1 MMQNPLLKM
10 LVKFLKS
17 HQLMQFIIYSVAAG
31 VLGGALWVTFQYV
44 DPLPPS
50 KVTIAS
56 GGPNGAYYGYAEQYA
71 AYFAKQGF
79 ELEVLQTKGSM
90 DNLSRM
96 AEPESTVAAA
106 LMQGGITTPEAHPD
120 LESLGSL
127 YYEPV
132 WLFHRK
138 GLKFK
143 GLSGLK
149 GRRIAVGADGSG
161 TAHLVRT
168 LLEENGVTDETA
180 TLLPEGAGSA
190 SEKLLKGE
198 IDALFTIAGIN
209 SAVVQK
215 LAAETRK
222 VTLHSF
228 DRAET
233 YARTHHYLTKLTLP
247 PGGLDLINDLPGE
260 EVTLIA
266 PAANL
271 VVREDLHAAIKYL
284 FLLAADEAHGKGDMF
299 ARPGQFPN
307 SDAAL
312 FPLGDEAKSFHKNGP
327 PFLMRYLPFQIAITV
342 ERLKILLIPLL
353 TLLFPLFKITPPAY
367 RWQIR
372 RRIFKWYKQL
382 KRLDTKAYELT
393 DKEEARKMLRQLVA
407 MDKMVL
413 ETSVPLSYTDYIY
426 SLRLH
431 IRMIQQRME
440 RMVGNDADG
449 DDTIT

>member
-1 MMQNPLLKM
+1 MMNTSSLKT

-17 HQLMQFIIYSVAAG
+17 HQLMQFIIYGAAAG
-31 VLGGALWVTFQYV
+31 VLGGAVWVTFQYM
-44 DPLPPS
+44 DPLPPH

-56 GGPNGAYYGYAEQYA
+56 GGPNGAYHGYAEQYA
-71 AYFAKQGF
+71 AYFAEQGY
-79 ELEVLQTKGSM
+79 ELEVLRTKGSM
-90 DNLSRM
+90 DNLARM
-96 AEPESTVAAA
+96 SDPESTVAAA
-106 LMQGGITTPEAHPD
+106 LMQGGITAPGDHPG

-132 WLFHRK
+132 WLFYKK
-138 GLKFK
+138 GLKLK
-143 GLSGLK
+143 GLTGLSGRK
-149 GRRIAVGADGSG
+149 VAVGADGSG
-161 TAHLVRT
+161 TAHLVRA
-168 LLEENGVTDETA
+168 LLAENGITGRTA
-180 TLLPEGAGSA
+180 ALLPEGAGSA
-190 SEKLLKGE
+190 GEKLLKGE

-209 SAVVQK
+209 SAVVRK
-215 LAAETRK
+215 LAAETQK
-222 VTLHSF
+222 VTLYSF

-233 YARTHHYLTKLTLP
+233 YARTHHYLTRLTLP
-247 PGGLDLINDLPGE
+247 PGGIDLIQDLPAK
-260 EVTLIA
+260 EVTLLA

-284 FLLAADEAHGKGDMF
+284 FLLAAAEAHGQGDMF

-307 SDAAL
+307 SQATL
-312 FPLGDEAKSFHKNGP
+312 FPLGDEARSFHKNGP
-327 PFLMRYLPFQIAITV
+327 PFLMRYLPFQLAITV

-382 KRLDTKAYELT
+382 KQLDTEAYDLT
-393 DKEEARKMLRQLVA
+393 DKDAARNMLSQLEA

-431 IRMIQQRME
+431 IRMIQRRME
-440 RMVGNDADG
+440 KMAGEEDGESDAV
-449 DDTIT
+449 T

>member
-1 MMQNPLLKM
+1 MMNNPYLKT

-17 HQLMQFIIYSVAAG
+17 HQLMQFIIYGVAAG

-71 AYFAKQGF
+71 AYFAEQGY
-79 ELEVLQTKGSM
+79 ELEVLRTKGSM
-90 DNLSRM
+90 DNLKRM

-106 LMQGGITTPEAHPD
+106 LMQGGITTPEEHPD

-132 WLFHRK
+132 WLFYKK
-138 GLKFK
+138 GLKLK
-143 GLSGLK
+143 GLTGLT
-149 GRRIAVGADGSG
+149 GRKIAVGANGSG

-168 LLEENGVTDETA
+168 LLTENGVTDQTA

-190 SEKLLKGE
+190 ADKLINGE

-209 SAVVQK
+209 SATVRK
-215 LAAETRK
+215 LAAETKK
-222 VTLHSF
+222 VTLYSF

-233 YARTHHYLTKLTLP
+233 YVRTHHYLTKLTLP
-247 PGGLDLINDLPGE
+247 PGGIDLINDLPAR
-260 EVTLIA
+260 EVTLLA

-284 FLLAADEAHGKGDMF
+284 FLLAAAETHGQGDMF
-299 ARPGQFPN
+299 ASPGQFPN
-307 SDAAL
+307 GRTAL

-382 KRLDTKAYELT
+382 KQLDTEAYELT
-393 DKEEARKMLRQLVA
+393 DKDAARNMLHQLEA

-431 IRMIQQRME
+431 IRMIQRRME
-440 RMVGNDADG
+440 KMVG
-449 DDTIT
+449 DDTDGDETIT

>member
-1 MMQNPLLKM
+1 MMNNPYLKA

-17 HQLMQFIIYSVAAG
+17 HQLMQFIIYGVAAG
-31 VLGGALWVTFQYV
+31 VLAGALWVTFQFV

-56 GGPNGAYYGYAEQYA
+56 GGPSGAYFGYAEKYA
-71 AYFAKQGF
+71 AYFAEQGY
-79 ELEVLQTKGSM
+79 ELEVIQTKGSM
-90 DNLSRM
+90 DNLARM
-96 AEPESTVAAA
+96 SEPESTVAAA
-106 LMQGGITTPEAHPD
+106 LMQGGITTPDDHPD

-127 YYEPV
+127 YFEPV
-132 WLFHRK
+132 WLFHKK

-149 GRRIAVGADGSG
+149 GRKIAVGADGSG

-168 LLEENGVTDETA
+168 LLSENGITDQTA
-180 TLLPEGAGSA
+180 TLLPEGSGSA
-190 SEKLLKGE
+190 AEKLLNGE

-209 SAVVQK
+209 SPTIQE
-215 LAAETRK
+215 LAAETGK
-222 VTLHSF
+222 VTLYSF

-247 PGGLDLINDLPGE
+247 PGGIDLIRDLPAG
-260 EVTLIA
+260 EVTLLA
-266 PAANL
+266 PTANL

-284 FLLAADEAHGKGDMF
+284 FLLAASQTHSEGDMF
-299 ARPGQFPN
+299 AGLGQFPN
-307 SDAAL
+307 GQTVL

-393 DKEEARKMLRQLVA
+393 DKDEARRMLHQLEA

-440 RMVGNDADG
+440 KMVGDDHG
-449 DDTIT
+449 RDCDTI

>member
-1 MMQNPLLKM
+1 MKNPYLTM

-17 HQLMQFIIYSVAAG
+17 HQLMQFIIYGVAAS
-31 VLGGALWVTFQYV
+31 VLGGALWITFQFV

-50 KVTIAS
+50 KVSIIS
-56 GGPNGAYYGYAEQYA
+56 GGPHGAYFGYAKQYA
-71 AYFAKQGF
+71 DYFAKQGY
-79 ELEVLQTKGSM
+79 ELEVLQSKGSM
-90 DNLSRM
+90 DNLAQM
-96 AEPESTVAAA
+96 AEPESTIAAA
-106 LMQGGITTPEAHPD
+106 LMQGGITTPEEHPG

-132 WLFHRK
+132 WLFHKKRLR
-138 GLKFK
+138 LKT
-143 GLSGLK
+143 LSGLK
-149 GRRIAVGADGSG
+149 GKRIAIGSDGSG

-168 LLEENGVTDETA
+168 LLAENGITDKTS
-180 TLLPEGAGSA
+180 TLLLEGASQA
-190 SEKLLKGE
+190 SEELLSGK

-209 SAVVQK
+209 SATVKK
-215 LAAETRK
+215 LAAETKK
-222 VTLHSF
+222 VTMYSF
-228 DRAET
+228 ARAET
-233 YARTHHYLTKLTLP
+233 YARTHHYLKKLTLP
-247 PGGLDLINDLPGE
+247 PGGIDLIGDLPAK

-266 PAANL
+266 PTANL

-284 FLLAADEAHGKGDMF
+284 FLLAAAEVHGKGDMF
-299 ARPGQFPN
+299 ARPGQLPN
-307 SDAAL
+307 GQAAL
-312 FPLGDEAKSFHKNGP
+312 FPVGDEAESFYKNGP
-327 PFLMRYLPFQIAITV
+327 PFLMRYLPFQLAITV

-382 KRLDTKAYELT
+382 KDLDTKAYELT
-393 DKEEARKMLRQLVA
+393 DKDEARKMLHQLEE

-431 IRMIQQRME
+431 IRMIQRRME
-440 RMVGNDADG
+440 KMVGEDG
-449 DDTIT
+449 DSDTIT